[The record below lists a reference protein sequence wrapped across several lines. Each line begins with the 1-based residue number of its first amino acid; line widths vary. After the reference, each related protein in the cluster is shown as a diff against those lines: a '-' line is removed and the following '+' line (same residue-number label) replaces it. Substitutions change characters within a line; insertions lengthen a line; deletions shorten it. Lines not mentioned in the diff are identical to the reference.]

1 MMRKVVWTFAA
12 LALIAG
18 PVAAQPAAPKK
29 AAPKAAPKAAAH
41 AASDAVR
48 NSWDSVKRNIKESA
62 ELMPEENFSFKPTP
76 DVRNFGALLTHVAG
90 ASYEFCAA
98 AKNEEPPFR
107 EDSFEGK
114 MTTKAD
120 IVKVT
125 NDAIAYCDA
134 VFAALTDASL
144 SAKTR
149 AAFGG
154 QNQVTRLGLVLGQIS
169 HDNEH
174 YGNLVTY
181 FRLKGLV
188 PPSSRR

>member
-1 MMRKVVWTFAA
+1 MRKAVWTIALLVITAA
-12 LALIAG
+12 PA
-18 PVAAQPAAPKK
+18 AAQT
-29 AAPKAAPKAAAH
+29 
-41 AASDAVR
+41 ASDAVR
-48 NSWDSVKRNIKESA
+48 NSWNGVKRNIRESA
-62 ELMPEENFSFKPTP
+62 ELMPEENFAFKPTP
-76 DVRNFGALLTHVAG
+76 DVRSFGDILTHVAG
-90 ASYEFCAA
+90 ASYEYCAS
-98 AKNEEPPFR
+98 AKNEASPFK

-114 MTTKAD
+114 VTAKAD
-120 IVKVT
+120 IIKVT

-134 VFAALTDASL
+134 AFAQLTDANMGEPV
-144 SAKTR
+144 R

-154 QNQVTRLGLVLGQIS
+154 TNQVTRLGSLVGQIG